1 MRLYGQGRAWIV
13 NNKIEIALA
22 ASFPALLFPHQA
34 CERDVFGFE
43 CLDGWYSLIEG
54 SLYLI
59 SQYAESGVTDVTI
72 TQVKEKFG
80 QLRIYLRGG
89 NECIAFITA
98 ITELVSGCICERCGG
113 PGEIVN
119 AEGWLVARCN
129 THRNHHYHEEQSAA
143 AGDECFVA
151 EYVQAVGSIWAFFA
165 ESGLS
170 WVRQPSLSLGNRRPY
185 EMLGTIEGCK
195 AVYTLLGR
203 LEHGVGV

>member
-1 MRLYGQGRAWIV
+1 M
-13 NNKIEIALA
+13 NNKIEITLA
-22 ASFPALLFPHQA
+22 ARYPALLFSNQA

-54 SLYLI
+54 SLFLI
-59 SQYAESGVTDVTI
+59 RQYAESDVTV

-89 NECIAFITA
+89 NECIDFITA
-98 ITELVSGCICERCGG
+98 LTELVSGCICERCGR
-113 PGEIVN
+113 PGKIVS

-129 THRNHHYHEEQSAA
+129 SHRNHHYYEEQQSDAA
-143 AGDECFVA
+143 VDERFVS
-151 EYVQAVGSIWAFFA
+151 EYAQAVGSIWAFFA
-165 ESGLS
+165 ASALS
-170 WVRQPSLSLGNRRPY
+170 WVRQPSLPLGNRLPY
-185 EMLGTIEGCK
+185 EMLGTKEGCK